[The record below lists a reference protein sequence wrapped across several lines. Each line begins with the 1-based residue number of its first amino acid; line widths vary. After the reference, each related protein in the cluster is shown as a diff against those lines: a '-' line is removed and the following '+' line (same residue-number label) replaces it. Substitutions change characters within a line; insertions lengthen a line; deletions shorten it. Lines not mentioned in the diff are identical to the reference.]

1 MLGYEA
7 QRSGLGLLSSRQILG
22 ASVGPR
28 AARGRK
34 VARQVA
40 LTPDEATVDRVRLAA
55 ELLEFI
61 ALEDTFV
68 DFLTLPAYNRIV
80 PLP

>member
-1 MLGYEA
+1 MVDGEVVDAALVRE
-7 QRSGLGLLSSRQILG
+7 LL
-22 ASVGPR
+22 VGE
-28 AARGRK
+28 
-34 VARQVA
+34 VARRVT
-40 LTPDEATVDRVRLAA
+40 LSPDEATVDRVRLAA

-80 PLP
+80 SLP